1 MKDNLSFNIV
11 ANAVWGPEG
20 LSGGDAIFIEIARFL
35 AKRGIEVNIFTWE
48 DGIELCQN
56 NHLTGVNFHLIY
68 ARKYQ
73 RLGFFPHYIIRTFL
87 GVKKVKEIVNQ
98 RKIGDKKVIIYSASD
113 FWPDSIPACFFKR
126 WVRGSKWIAGFY
138 LFSPRNLRNLFF
150 FLSQKPI
157 FWLVKKFA
165 NFICVTSQPD
175 ITPFVQAGRKTD
187 EIFVMRGGIDYN
199 HLRRFQKPAQK
210 IYDAV
215 FVGRFHPQKGVVEM
229 IDIWREVVKKKPKAK
244 LAVIGLGRMEARM
257 REKIKQYS
265 LEQNVNFMGVM
276 ISDDRNKILQQSK
289 IILHPAVYDSGGMA
303 AASGLACGLP
313 GVCFDL
319 PVFETYYPLGFLRAQ
334 IGDTYDFA
342 EKIISLLEDQELY
355 QKMSIEAIEEAKTWD
370 WEKRAR
376 IFLNK
381 IVN

>member
-1 MKDNLSFNIV
+1 MEKFSINII

-20 LSGGDAIFIEIARFL
+20 LSGGDAIFIEIARWL
-35 AKRGIEVNIFTWE
+35 VKRGIEVNIFTWE

-56 NHLTGVNFHLIY
+56 NHLNGVNFYLIST
-68 ARKYQ
+68 RKYQ
-73 RLGFFPHYIIRTFL
+73 KFGFIPLYLIRTIL
-87 GVKKVKEIVNQ
+87 GIKKLREVLKIQKIRKKKIV
-98 RKIGDKKVIIYSASD
+98 IYSASD
-113 FWPDSIPACFFKR
+113 FWPDSIPAYFGKR
-126 WVRGSKWIAGFY
+126 NFSKAKWIAGFY
-138 LFSPRNLRNLFF
+138 LFAPKNLRNLFF
-150 FLSQKPI
+150 FFSQKPI
-157 FWLVKKFA
+157 FWLISRFSDLV
-165 NFICVTSQPD
+165 CVTSQPD
-175 ITPFVQAGRKTD
+175 VEPFIMTGRKT
-187 EIFVMRGGIDYN
+187 EEVFVMKGGINFN
-199 HLRRFQKPAQK
+199 HLKKFQKPVKK

-229 IDIWREVVKKKPKAK
+229 IDIWHEVVKKKPKAK
-244 LAVIGLGRMEARM
+244 LAIIGLGKMEARM

-265 LEQNVNFMGVM
+265 LEQNINFMGVM
-276 ISDDRNKILQQSK
+276 IGDDRNKILQQSK

-303 AASGLACGLP
+303 AALGLACGLP
-313 GVCFDL
+313 GVCFDM
-319 PVFETYYPLGFLRAQ
+319 PVFETYYPQGFLRAQ
-334 IGDTYDFA
+334 VGDTYDFA